1 MRDARG
7 VCYRVRTTCHIRPY
21 IIVLIYGRGCE
32 SLSMHFIIWRSI
44 KYKQHTQNPLIIDST
59 QVKNVY
65 GVDVVGRNHADRGR
79 NSTKVSLLTDS
90 RAVPIAMSFF
100 RGNRNDCQTLQHTL
114 NEACRKT
121 AGTLSPH
128 GSLHA
133 DKGYDS
139 VTHKNICRTHG
150 LDAIIPQRRTLP
162 RRDSIRIMI
171 EIAIGRFD
179 KFRRIIMRYDSRI
192 ASMKSFHYIA
202 GTHMFP

>member
-1 MRDARG
+1 MARRATKKLENKVCPTVGKQRRDGEEMVCVRVAAGGLPLSAREA
-7 VCYRVRTTCHIRPY
+7 C
-21 IIVLIYGRGCE
+21 
-32 SLSMHFIIWRSI
+32 SLR
-44 KYKQHTQNPLIIDST
+44 
-59 QVKNVY
+59 
-65 GVDVVGRNHADRGR
+65 
-79 NSTKVSLLTDS
+79 
-90 RAVPIAMSFF
+90 
-100 RGNRNDCQTLQHTL
+100 HTL

-121 AGTLSPH
+121 AGALSPH